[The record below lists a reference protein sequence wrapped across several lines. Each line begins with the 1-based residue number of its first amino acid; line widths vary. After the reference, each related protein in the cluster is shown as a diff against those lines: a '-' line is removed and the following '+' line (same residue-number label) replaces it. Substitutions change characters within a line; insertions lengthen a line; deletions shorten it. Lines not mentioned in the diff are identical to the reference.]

1 MSELQTIRD
10 RLLLVEQKQVTL
22 GNEVQQCIDAVYK
35 AQTVMMEINK
45 LALNSLQK
53 QVDILA
59 RETGINLKLILA
71 REATQLEESEKIPVG
86 APKKETGVE
95 L

>member
-10 RLLLVEQKQVTL
+10 RLLLVEQKQITL

-59 RETGINLKLILA
+59 RETGVNLKLILA
-71 REATQLEESEKIPVG
+71 REATQLEESEKIPV
-86 APKKETGVE
+86 AEPKKQTGVE

>member
-1 MSELQTIRD
+1 
-10 RLLLVEQKQVTL
+10 
-22 GNEVQQCIDAVYK
+22 VYRCR
-35 AQTVMMEINK
+35 K

-59 RETGINLKLILA
+59 REAGVNLKLILA
-71 REATQLEESEKIPVG
+71 KESTQVPPEEQIPVG
-86 APKKETGVE
+86 EPKKETGVE